1 MYSNSTAHLT
11 TLDDRAGQ
19 KRHPH
24 TGGYASDDAVE
35 RSELE
40 ARRAWPT
47 ELAHELFEAL
57 SIRAA
62 SSKHEDGRPRCRRS
76 GSQGRKGFPSTRR
89 QKHKLLLKDLRRD
102 EIGMIDWPSDESS
115 GERAVKHGLCQ
126 HRRRPRLQGQ
136 LNVWKTMVEV
146 GQERR
151 QPYGRRR
158 LHRADRQR
166 PLGNAVV
173 SRREESL

>member
-1 MYSNSTAHLT
+1 MYSNSTAQLT

-24 TGGYASDDAVE
+24 TGGYASDDTVE

-47 ELAHELFEAL
+47 ELAHKLLESL

-62 SSKHEDGRPRCRRS
+62 SSKYEDGRPRCRRS
-76 GSQGRKGFPSTRR
+76 GPQGRKGLPPTRR
-89 QKHKLLLKDLRRD
+89 QKHKLLIEDLRRD

-115 GERAVKHGLCQ
+115 VERAVKHGLCQ
-126 HRRRPRLQGQ
+126 HRRRSRLQGQ

-151 QPYGRRR
+151 
-158 LHRADRQR
+158 
-166 PLGNAVV
+166 
-173 SRREESL
+173 

>member
-1 MYSNSTAHLT
+1 VNEERIDPPLLAAQHMYSNSTAHLT

-47 ELAHELFEAL
+47 ELAHELLESL

-62 SSKHEDGRPRCRRS
+62 SSKYEDGRARCRRS
-76 GSQGRKGFPSTRR
+76 GSQGRKGLPPTRR
-89 QKHKLLLKDLRRD
+89 QKHKLLLEDLRLMAAVAAAGLLKVRP
-102 EIGMIDWPSDESS
+102 DW
-115 GERAVKHGLCQ
+115 L
-126 HRRRPRLQGQ
+126 RL
-136 LNVWKTMVEV
+136 
-146 GQERR
+146 R
-151 QPYGRRR
+151 QNP
-158 LHRADRQR
+158 D
-166 PLGNAVV
+166 VDFC
-173 SRREESL
+173 

>member
-1 MYSNSTAHLT
+1 MYSNSTAQLT

-24 TGGYASDDAVE
+24 TGGCASDDAVE

-47 ELAHELFEAL
+47 ELAHELLESL

-62 SSKHEDGRPRCRRS
+62 SSKYEDGRPRCRRS
-76 GSQGRKGFPSTRR
+76 GPQGRKGLPPTRR
-89 QKHKLLLKDLRRD
+89 QKHKLLIEDLRRD

-115 GERAVKHGLCQ
+115 VERAVKHGLCQ
-126 HRRRPRLQGQ
+126 HRRRALAARNRRRRDTLSG
-136 LNVWKTMVEV
+136 
-146 GQERR
+146 RR
-151 QPYGRRR
+151 QFRN
-158 LHRADRQR
+158 
-166 PLGNAVV
+166 GNDYFFDPHEWATACAP
-173 SRREESL
+173 SKIEPSCC